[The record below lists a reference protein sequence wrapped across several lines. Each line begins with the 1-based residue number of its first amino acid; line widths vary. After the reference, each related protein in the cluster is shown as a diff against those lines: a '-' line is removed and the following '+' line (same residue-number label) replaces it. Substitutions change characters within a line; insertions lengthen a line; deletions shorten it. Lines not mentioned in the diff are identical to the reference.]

1 MTPSSAVRLLTTSGY
16 ETAETR
22 RESSGGCRLPPL
34 SPDPLP
40 REERELLIDVRPA
53 AVSLEHDLAAIA
65 AKDDLEV
72 APPDRS
78 GIATAHWTGCR
89 LVLERGRQGFDLDL
103 QTPSFL
109 RHMLHPLLF
118 INPSAGCYLDV
129 E

>member
-16 ETAETR
+16 ETMETR
-22 RESSGGCRLPPL
+22 IRSVNVG
-34 SPDPLP
+34 
-40 REERELLIDVRPA
+40 PA
-53 AVSLEHDLAAIA
+53 AVSLENDLAAIA
-65 AKDDLEV
+65 AKNDLEV
-72 APPDRS
+72 APPDRR
-78 GIATAHWTGCR
+78 GIATANRTRCR

>member
-16 ETAETR
+16 ETAEPGLK
-22 RESSGGCRLPPL
+22 S
-34 SPDPLP
+34 
-40 REERELLIDVRPA
+40 IDVRPA
-53 AVSLEHDLAAIA
+53 AVSLENDLAAIA
-65 AKDDLEV
+65 TKDDLEV
-72 APPDRS
+72 APPDRG
-78 GIATAHWTGCR
+78 GIATAHRTGCR

-109 RHMLHPLLF
+109 RHMLHPLQF